1 MTIRKDIKAIIPLIL
16 GIISALLIFLPD
28 ILGLGIMH
36 QTENIIW
43 IALMLTTAMAGIAY
57 GVYLFKGELGLL
69 SKIFTITGI
78 MFCLIAFGLEAA
90 LIEFLLT
97 GGG

>member
-1 MTIRKDIKAIIPLIL
+1 MTIKKDIKAIIPLIL

-28 ILGLGIMH
+28 ILELGIMH

-43 IALMLTTAMAGIAY
+43 MALMLITAVAGISY
-57 GVYLFKGELGLL
+57 GVYLFKGEFTLIG
-69 SKIFTITGI
+69 KIFMIAGI
-78 MFCLIAFGLEAA
+78 MFCLIVFGLEVA

>member
-43 IALMLTTAMAGIAY
+43 TALMFITAIAGIAY
-57 GVYLFKGELGLL
+57 GVNLFKGEFTLIG
-69 SKIFTITGI
+69 KIFTITGI
-78 MFCLIAFGLEAA
+78 MFCLIVFGLEVA
-90 LIEFLLT
+90 LMEFLLT